1 MPFVWL
7 PEAAILAMHG
17 ELLAEHG
24 GLDGSVNANKLAS
37 TMARLM
43 QLQRYKSPTLH
54 EVAASY
60 GYGFGRN
67 HCFSDGNKRIAL
79 VAIDVF
85 LQLNG
90 EELSAPE
97 ADAVLTIED
106 LAAGDIGEEDLSTWI
121 DGYTTKLIE

>member
-1 MPFVWL
+1 MSFVWL
-7 PEAAILAMHG
+7 PEAAILVMHG

-60 GYGFGRN
+60 GFGFG
-67 HCFSDGNKRIAL
+67 
-79 VAIDVF
+79 
-85 LQLNG
+85 
-90 EELSAPE
+90 
-97 ADAVLTIED
+97 
-106 LAAGDIGEEDLSTWI
+106 
-121 DGYTTKLIE
+121 